1 MPNLVMQ
8 ASCES
13 NGCRLGRVLTNGAG
27 QVFVAQAVATRFG
40 VAEAFVW
47 CGVWVWLCVCGRL
60 PPLCYS
66 TPLRPCNP
74 GPGSLP
80 GNGATVCQLLVCCYL
95 VPYYLGAYLMC
106 SSLLIACMGALVV
119 LLYGAM
125 VLLSVSRHS
134 QQSAARA
141 PYVWPNIMVFCISM
155 SYGLLPLLL
164 FLFGCLIHV
173 HMGMVVVAASPR
185 G

>member
-134 QQSAARA
+134 QQHEPPMCGLTLWCSAFLCRMDCCL
-141 PYVWPNIMVFCISM
+141 YYYFC
-155 SYGLLPLLL
+155 L
-164 FLFGCLIHV
+164 
-173 HMGMVVVAASPR
+173 VV
-185 G
+185 